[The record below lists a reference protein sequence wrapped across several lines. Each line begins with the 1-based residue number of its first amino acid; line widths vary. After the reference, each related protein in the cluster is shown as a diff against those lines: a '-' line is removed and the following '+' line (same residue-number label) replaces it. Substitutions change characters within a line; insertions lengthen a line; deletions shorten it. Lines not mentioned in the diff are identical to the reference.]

1 MGRHRGWIKR
11 LERRGEG
18 DMIRV
23 AQRDGSTKVFLASDF
38 WEQLFISEAGGA
50 FGQHNPSA
58 ASLAMEGATE
68 EARAE
73 IRGMIER
80 EGGSFLAA
88 ATADGFGNIEPEVM
102 DLSETS

>member
-1 MGRHRGWIKR
+1 MIRSRIRR
-11 LERRGEG
+11 LERRSEG
-18 DMIRV
+18 SMVRV
-23 AQRDGSTKVFLASDF
+23 RQRDGSMRTFSADDF
-38 WEQLFISEAGGA
+38 WRQLFISEAAA
-50 FGQHNPSA
+50 FGRSDPSA

-73 IRGMIER
+73 IRAMLER
-80 EGGSFLAA
+80 EGGEFLKV